1 MSEPD
6 GFLSRWARRKAHA
19 RSGIDTPAEAPASA
33 VTVPDA
39 AARRSSAAAGAP
51 PRAVESV
58 PAPASAPAPSRS
70 SIAESTP
77 LPTME
82 DVARLTRSSDVASV
96 VQPGI
101 DPGVSNAAMKKL
113 FSDPRYNVMDGLDT
127 YIGDYHTPD
136 PIPLAMLRQMNQ
148 SKMLGLFAD
157 EDEPPVQ
164 TSRSPAA
171 DAAEQASPDGAAGTP
186 LAQSDPNSAAPAD
199 ALNDVPDENAD
210 LRLQQDDAAG
220 RPGPAEGAGA

>member
-19 RSGIDTPAEAPASA
+19 RSGIDAPAEDPASA
-33 VTVPDA
+33 VTVPEATARRPTA
-39 AARRSSAAAGAP
+39 AAAAP
-51 PRAVESV
+51 PGAVESG
-58 PAPASAPAPSRS
+58 APAPAPSP
-70 SIAESTP
+70 IVESTP

-82 DVARLTRSSDVASV
+82 DVARLTRSSDFASF

-148 SKMLGLFAD
+148 SKFLGLFD
-157 EDEPPVQ
+157 VEDERAEGTIAAAADGTDRVGPAAAESEPV
-164 TSRSPAA
+164 SSPAA
-171 DAAEQASPDGAAGTP
+171 LQSWPHQGPHQETDA
-186 LAQSDPNSAAPAD
+186 LAD
-199 ALNDVPDENAD
+199 ARDKEPDDDPD
-210 LRLQQDDAAG
+210 LRL
-220 RPGPAEGAGA
+220 

>member
-6 GFLSRWARRKAHA
+6 GFLSRWARRKARA
-19 RSGIDTPAEAPASA
+19 RSGIDTPAEEPASA
-33 VTVPDA
+33 VIVPDA
-39 AARRSSAAAGAP
+39 TAVRPSAAAAVPPGAV
-51 PRAVESV
+51 ASV
-58 PAPASAPAPSRS
+58 PAPAAAP
-70 SIAESTP
+70 IAESTP

-82 DVARLTRSSDVASV
+82 DVARLTRSSDFACF

-148 SKMLGLFAD
+148 SKFLGLFD
-157 EDEPPVQ
+157 VEDERAEGTIAAAADGTDRVGPAAAGSEPV
-164 TSRSPAA
+164 SSPAA
-171 DAAEQASPDGAAGTP
+171 LQSCPQQGLHQDPHQHPHQDTDA
-186 LAQSDPNSAAPAD
+186 LAD
-199 ALNDVPDENAD
+199 ARDKEPDDDPD
-210 LRLQQDDAAG
+210 LRL
-220 RPGPAEGAGA
+220 